1 MLFSEIYGSYFNVV
15 AAVLSEASDG
25 KLTDRRMTELV
36 REKAF
41 AESALAIPAALKSGT
56 WPLLDQEYHSILH
69 HKPTMPLTM
78 LQKRWL
84 KALLSDPRIALFDPD
99 TTGLE
104 DVDPLYAQD
113 TFILFDQYA
122 DGDPYG
128 DPAYIACFQT
138 ALKAI
143 RKKRKLRIRF
153 RGHTGARHSIECIPY
168 RLEYSANLGY
178 SLYKQRKFKEA
189 QSVFEDCLRQNRD
202 VRYAANNL
210 VRTLLAQGKNGE
222 AQRVIQEHERF
233 VSKDLKKR
241 AEKPVGKV
249 KIAVPEPAVTDV
261 EAETI
266 VDIGVKKQQFSSE
279 KLLED
284 ELVQRMEIGI
294 PVFGMPL
301 RIYQKRGVY
310 GRQFVLRNGR
320 LDILGIDTAGDLYVI
335 ELKKDSGY
343 DDAYAQTREYIDWI
357 EEDVA
362 VKGQRVF
369 GIICLNDPTKDLI
382 EKVKAD
388 DQMRLFEYSISYSEI
403 I

>member
-1 MLFSEIYGSYFNVV
+1 MTLCGV
-15 AAVLSEASDG
+15 ALN
-25 KLTDRRMTELV
+25 
-36 REKAF
+36 
-41 AESALAIPAALKSGT
+41 
-56 WPLLDQEYHSILH
+56 
-69 HKPTMPLTM
+69 
-78 LQKRWL
+78 
-84 KALLSDPRIALFDPD
+84 
-99 TTGLE
+99 
-104 DVDPLYAQD
+104 
-113 TFILFDQYA
+113 
-122 DGDPYG
+122 
-128 DPAYIACFQT
+128 
-138 ALKAI
+138 
-143 RKKRKLRIRF
+143 
-153 RGHTGARHSIECIPY
+153 
-168 RLEYSANLGY
+168 NLGY

-210 VRTLLAQGKNGE
+210 VRTLLAQGKKGE

>member
-1 MLFSEIYGSYFNVV
+1 M
-15 AAVLSEASDG
+15 A
-25 KLTDRRMTELV
+25 TDST
-36 REKAF
+36 
-41 AESALAIPAALKSGT
+41 
-56 WPLLDQEYHSILH
+56 
-69 HKPTMPLTM
+69 
-78 LQKRWL
+78 LQK
-84 KALLSDPRIALFDPD
+84 IAD
-99 TTGLE
+99 
-104 DVDPLYAQD
+104 
-113 TFILFDQYA
+113 
-122 DGDPYG
+122 
-128 DPAYIACFQT
+128 
-138 ALKAI
+138 
-143 RKKRKLRIRF
+143 
-153 RGHTGARHSIECIPY
+153 
-168 RLEYSANLGY
+168 N
-178 SLYKQRKFKEA
+178 
-189 QSVFEDCLRQNRD
+189 
-202 VRYAANNL
+202 
-210 VRTLLAQGKNGE
+210 LLAQFDKTLLDN
-222 AQRVIQEHERF
+222 
-233 VSKDLKKR
+233 S
-241 AEKPVGKV
+241 
-249 KIAVPEPAVTDV
+249 TD
-261 EAETI
+261 
-266 VDIGVKKQQFSSE
+266 FSSCDQILNAAPSE
-279 KLLED
+279 HKD